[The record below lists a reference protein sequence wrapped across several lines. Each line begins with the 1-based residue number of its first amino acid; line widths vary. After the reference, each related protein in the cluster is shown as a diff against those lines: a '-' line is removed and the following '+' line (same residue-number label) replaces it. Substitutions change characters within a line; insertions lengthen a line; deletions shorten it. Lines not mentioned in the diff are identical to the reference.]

1 MIIKKSVQHLQD
13 NNMTYWQ
20 HFIFA
25 CGHGI
30 RCIQAGVFLIVHSLL
45 PALFPKTGSTL
56 VQELNKSFTDHTNE
70 TT

>member
-1 MIIKKSVQHLQD
+1 MIKKSIDHLKN
-13 NNMTYWQ
+13 NNMTYIT

-30 RCIQAGVFLIVHSLL
+30 RCIQAGVFLVIHSLV
-45 PALFPKTGSTL
+45 PGLFPKTGSTL